1 MEKDPRDGAEIGK
14 LTEEKIKT
22 SSTGKLKLAQAL
34 YRKVWIYSTTAMTW
48 HLWEGIKT
56 SEQLN
61 A

>member
-34 YRKVWIYSTTAMTW
+34 YRKV
-48 HLWEGIKT
+48 
-56 SEQLN
+56 
-61 A
+61 